1 MATIKWKLLL
11 YFFKTTVS
19 QLIFGNISSW
29 IRLPVE
35 NSVKN
40 ARAKGN
46 TQKSV
51 FFPLPVKLKQCK
63 GDKKNKVFWG
73 KVSSCPDDFPHYK
86 HVFIEKFCKNMNT
99 KANHH
104 N

>member
-46 TQKSV
+46 SQKSV
-51 FFPLPVKLKQCK
+51 FSFTCK
-63 GDKKNKVFWG
+63 
-73 KVSSCPDDFPHYK
+73 
-86 HVFIEKFCKNMNT
+86 IE
-99 KANHH
+99 AVQGR
-104 N
+104 

>member
-35 NSVKN
+35 NSVKTPVPKETVKN
-40 ARAKGN
+40 
-46 TQKSV
+46 Q
-51 FFPLPVKLKQCK
+51 FFSFTCK
-63 GDKKNKVFWG
+63 
-73 KVSSCPDDFPHYK
+73 
-86 HVFIEKFCKNMNT
+86 IE
-99 KANHH
+99 AVQGR
-104 N
+104 

>member
-46 TQKSV
+46 IQKSV
-51 FFPLPVKLKQCK
+51 FFLYL
-63 GDKKNKVFWG
+63 
-73 KVSSCPDDFPHYK
+73 
-86 HVFIEKFCKNMNT
+86 
-99 KANHH
+99 
-104 N
+104 